1 MSVRVNHANWDQSK
15 NSSVRKSTIIYRL
28 SERVA
33 IPWLWVPDKV
43 FKGAL
48 LSLNQ
53 NVGVLR
59 TWEEILDSSAV
70 RKKRRG
76 MGEIKANIRSVF
88 RRTNNNFSLFFSPKV
103 LDVEGVSEK
112 LQDTPKSERKKL
124 QKQKTGDSSRTT
136 VRKTYE
142 PRMNSLQNARCKF
155 R

>member
-1 MSVRVNHANWDQSK
+1 
-15 NSSVRKSTIIYRL
+15 
-28 SERVA
+28 
-33 IPWLWVPDKV
+33 
-43 FKGAL
+43 
-48 LSLNQ
+48 
-53 NVGVLR
+53 
-59 TWEEILDSSAV
+59 
-70 RKKRRG
+70 
-76 MGEIKANIRSVF
+76 MGEIKANTRSVF

-136 VRKTYE
+136 VRKTYK